1 MYVNLSTICAI
12 FIIIP
17 SLVQNVKFAPKFF
30 HPRRKLNLKKTLN
43 DTKVSE
49 INNNNT
55 GIDFELNHGANHG
68 SNDGTSMEGNN
79 EVNKNN
85 ITLPPSTMGKTKLIE
100 IVTKTGING
109 EKEDNAIR
117 VSICPKKL

>member
-1 MYVNLSTICAI
+1 MYVNLAAICVI
-12 FIIIP
+12 LIIIP
-17 SLVQNVKFAPKFF
+17 LLVQNVKFAPKFF

>member
-1 MYVNLSTICAI
+1 MYVNLATICAT

-49 INNNNT
+49 VNQNNT
-55 GIDFELNHGANHG
+55 GLDSGLNNSTNHGI
-68 SNDGTSMEGNN
+68 NDGTSMEVNN
-79 EVNKNN
+79 EVNESNG
-85 ITLPPSTMGKTKLIE
+85 TLPPSTMGKPKLIE